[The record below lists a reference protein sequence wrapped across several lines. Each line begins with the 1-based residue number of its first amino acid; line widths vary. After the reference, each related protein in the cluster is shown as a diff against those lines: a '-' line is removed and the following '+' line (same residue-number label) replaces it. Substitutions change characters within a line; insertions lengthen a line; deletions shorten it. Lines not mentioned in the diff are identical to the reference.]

1 MYIVS
6 SSSPPLP
13 RPRIACSRRVRE
25 IRRPIARA
33 LETPTRTSFA
43 CSRVSTSAP
52 LASRSASSHCKSF
65 CSSFSLACSLV
76 SIARRAASRS
86 LARPLASVALSLAT
100 PSYAVRISPRPTDTA
115 FRSASCALASA
126 FNCASIVAT
135 VRARVELTSSHTR
148 ATDPHPLVAFIQ
160 SFIQSFNHS
169 FIIIRPSIHSARARV
184 ARSVDRSIARVGR
197 VGRVGGVHG
206 STETDP
212 DRPEPKPKPKP
223 KPKPTGTKGGSW
235 VFFRRSRLIHD
246 TQTRCATPTHV
257 RDPFRRFIEREV
269 DRGRRRVI
277 RAVEGKE
284 ETEDDVTC
292 PRETASWTSSRTRVW
307 CIVRR
312 RSLAD
317 ARRRRLD
324 RAREFAWIARE
335 GGRGG
340 RSVGRF
346 ARRLFARSSSS
357 EEEESASRR
366 E

>member
-1 MYIVS
+1 VLATRS
-6 SSSPPLP
+6 RDTSPD
-13 RPRIACSRRVRE
+13 R
-25 IRRPIARA
+25 ARA
-33 LETPTRTSFA
+33 RNTNTHIFRLFPRLHERALGLSQRFFA
-43 CSRVSTSAP
+43 LQKLLFQLLSRLFARLDRPSRG
-52 LASRSASSHCKSF
+52 LA
-65 CSSFSLACSLV
+65 
-76 SIARRAASRS
+76 
-86 LARPLASVALSLAT
+86 LARPSLGLGRALPRHAL
-100 PSYAVRISPRPTDTA
+100 VRGAHLPETDGHGVSK
-115 FRSASCALASA
+115 RILRLGER
-126 FNCASIVAT
+126 VQLGVHRR
-135 VRARVELTSSHTR
+135 VRARVELTTLLTR
-148 ATDPHPLVAFIQ
+148 ATDPHPIHRSFIH
-160 SFIQSFNHS
+160 SFIQSS
-169 FIIIRPSIHSARARV
+169 FVIIHPSIHPLGARAR
-184 ARSVDRSIARVGR
+184 RSIGRSLDRSSRSSRSSRWCPRVDRNRPR
-197 VGRVGGVHG
+197 
-206 STETDP
+206 STRTE
-212 DRPEPKPKPKP
+212 PKPKP

-357 EEEESASRR
+357 EEEEDASRR